1 MVSPGDLIHVYE
13 QLTSHNIE
21 VWLTGGWG
29 IDALL
34 GEQTRPHKDLDMLML
49 VDDVTHMREL
59 LAQEGYKQ
67 KELWSENLWTTDK
80 DGDRIATAF
89 VLRDQAG
96 HELDAHAMRLDEQGN
111 AVPAWENEAGSVL
124 TAQDLSGQG
133 MVAGVAVRCHSAESQ
148 MQCHTGYP
156 LPDYQWDDLNRLA
169 EKFGIEI
176 PAEIVMQRSEVSSKK
191 IVYE

>member
-1 MVSPGDLIHVYE
+1 MMVNSGDVIHIYE
-13 QLTSHNIE
+13 QLNSHNIQ

-34 GEQTRPHKDLDMLML
+34 GEQTRPHKDLDVLML
-49 VDDVTHMREL
+49 VDDVSHMREL
-59 LAQEGYKQ
+59 LTQEGYEL
-67 KELWSENLWTTDK
+67 KELWSENLWTTDNA
-80 DGDRIATAF
+80 GNRIATAF

-111 AVPAWENEAGSVL
+111 GVPAWEKGAGFVL
-124 TAQDLSGQG
+124 TAQDLLGKG

-148 MQCHTGYP
+148 MVCHTGYL
-156 LPDYQWDDLNRLA
+156 LPAYQWDDLNRLA

-176 PAEIVMQRSEVSSKK
+176 PAEIVSQ
-191 IVYE
+191 